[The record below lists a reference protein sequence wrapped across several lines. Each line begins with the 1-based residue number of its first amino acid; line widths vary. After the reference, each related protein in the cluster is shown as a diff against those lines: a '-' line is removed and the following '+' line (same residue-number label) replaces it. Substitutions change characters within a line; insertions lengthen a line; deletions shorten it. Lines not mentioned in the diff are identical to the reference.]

1 MLCYRRRGTDPTGQD
16 ILQGGAAAAA
26 AAAAAGAA
34 AAEDLTA
41 DSPSPAGFGGP
52 SSLGPGGRGM
62 RGGHWAPD
70 EQQDDD
76 DDALSRLSQYGNDN
90 EAPGSPAARR
100 QPHPPQGEPP
110 PGTPAAA
117 AVTGRLASARDPVG
131 SGVGGGV
138 SVASLTHHSPERE
151 CSLGIES

>member
-1 MLCYRRRGTDPTGQD
+1 
-16 ILQGGAAAAA
+16 
-26 AAAAAGAA
+26 
-34 AAEDLTA
+34 
-41 DSPSPAGFGGP
+41 
-52 SSLGPGGRGM
+52 M

-117 AVTGRLASARDPVG
+117 AVTGRLASSHDPVG
-131 SGVGGGV
+131 SGVGSGV
-138 SVASLTHHSPERE
+138 SVASLTNPPERE

>member
-16 ILQGGAAAAA
+16 ILQGGAAA

-52 SSLGPGGRGM
+52 SSLGRGGRGM
-62 RGGHWAPD
+62 RGGHWEPD
-70 EQQDDD
+70 EQQDD

-117 AVTGRLASARDPVG
+117 AVTGRLASSHDPVG
-131 SGVGGGV
+131 SGVGSGV
-138 SVASLTHHSPERE
+138 SVASLTNPPERE